1 MSAQVSSRNLRTAAS
16 SSLEIRLCRSSC
28 AEIRARQAVA
38 ARVRQVAQHS
48 APSSTQPSRTG
59 NARATSSNARHAVV
73 STSSPTVGRV
83 GGPGWLQH
91 RFWPVETGQQDRTA
105 DLERQLAHAWAELE
119 NLGQHVHFHGL
130 APDDIAAIVSRNGI
144 PASSCIREDV
154 RHVESSSLADAA
166 DSWPA
171 G

>member
-1 MSAQVSSRNLRTAAS
+1 MVSAGQAAYT
-16 SSLEIRLCRSSC
+16 
-28 AEIRARQAVA
+28 V
-38 ARVRQVAQHS
+38 RV
-48 APSSTQPSRTG
+48 
-59 NARATSSNARHAVV
+59 
-73 STSSPTVGRV
+73 TVGRSV
-83 GGPGWLQH
+83 LIATPSGAGRENRRYH
-91 RFWPVETGQQDRTA
+91 AAWPVEAGQQDRTA